1 MLINK
6 RFHVLFTKTKDNPYE
21 ASLLEIKGPGGC
33 GLLVQ
38 ILTSNKVKTK
48 NEMNTIL
55 RKNG

>member
-1 MLINK
+1 MT
-6 RFHVLFTKTKDNPYE
+6 VLFTKTKDNPYE